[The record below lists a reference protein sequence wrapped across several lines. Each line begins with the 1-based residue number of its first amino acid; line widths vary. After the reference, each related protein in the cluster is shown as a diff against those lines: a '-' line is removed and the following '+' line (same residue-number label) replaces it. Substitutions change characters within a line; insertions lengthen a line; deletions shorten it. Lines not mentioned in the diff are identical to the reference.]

1 MAARALSTLFGAGL
15 VVVAMIAGWVDVG
28 ATVDLL
34 SGRRVTVATALALVA
49 LVCSVGVATIAA
61 SAVGV
66 MLHRRSN
73 HARPRLTVLVAGALV
88 VLVLGVAHRGS
99 AGYRVCCVTPDT
111 ASAAE
116 QHVR

>member
-1 MAARALSTLFGAGL
+1 MLLGAGL
-15 VVVAMIAGWVDVG
+15 IAVAVIARWVDMG

-34 SGRRVTVATALALVA
+34 SGRRVTVATALALVT
-49 LVCSVGVATIAA
+49 LVCWLGVATIAGGV
-61 SAVGV
+61 VGV
-66 MLHRRSN
+66 LLRRN
-73 HARPRLTVLVAGALV
+73 RAGARPRLTLLLAGALV
-88 VLVLGVAHRGS
+88 VLGLGIAHHGS